1 MLPSKICAIGLN
13 YLDHVLEGGRPIPKS
28 PVLFAK
34 YPTSVI
40 GHGDAIRWEPAL
52 SDKIDLE
59 AELAVVIGRAARRVQ
74 AADAYEYVFGY
85 ACADDVTAT
94 FRTATVNG
102 RAANRS
108 TPSVR
113 WARGSSRATNCPTRT
128 GCPSA
133 ARSTVRR
140 FSAPIPSR

>member
-59 AELAVVIGRAARRVQ
+59 AELAVVIATRRRTC
-74 AADAYEYVFGY
+74 GLWTLTSMSS
-85 ACADDVTAT
+85 VTP
-94 FRTATVNG
+94 V
-102 RAANRS
+102 
-108 TPSVR
+108 
-113 WARGSSRATNCPTRT
+113 PTT
-128 GCPSA
+128 
-133 ARSTVRR
+133 
-140 FSAPIPSR
+140 